1 MTINRVM
8 IAGSGGQGIVLMGK
22 LLAYAAMEEG
32 KEVTFYPSY
41 GAEMRGGTANCSVI
55 ISDHPISSPVVHKAD
70 IVVVMN
76 QPSFV
81 KYESSVEP
89 GGSLFMNSTL
99 IETQVTRTDIEV
111 HKVDANK
118 LAEDVGIGRSAN
130 IVMLGAI
137 VRQTGI
143 VKIENVTKALKKE
156 FSGKKVVYLDANML
170 AFQAWKTE

>member
-1 MTINRVM
+1 MTTNRVM
-8 IAGSGGQGIVLMGK
+8 IAGSGGQGIILMGK

-76 QPSFV
+76 QPSLEKF
-81 KYESSVEP
+81 ESAVET
-89 GGSLFMNSTL
+89 GGNLFLNSTL
-99 IETQVTRTDIEV
+99 IEEPVSRTDVVI

-118 LAEDVGIGRSAN
+118 LAENVGIGRSAN

-143 VKIENVTKALKKE
+143 VNIENVTKALKKE
-156 FSGKKVVYLDANML
+156 FSGKKVVYLDANLL